1 VPTVQTFRAWAE
13 SLEDATYYTVL
24 RVPVDATPA
33 AIKEAFHAIA
43 LRCHPDRFVDEDD
56 ALRVAASSVFKRAV
70 EAYRVLSRPEL
81 RAEYDRALAAG
92 ARRHDPG
99 ASMPPPASKRPP
111 IVTLEDLARTPA
123 AKAHCRRADVLIS
136 AGRLDDA
143 RVSLVTALQQEPENE
158 ALKDRLQAVY
168 EALALEPP

>member
-99 ASMPPPASKRPP
+99 ASMPASR
-111 IVTLEDLARTPA
+111 VEA
-123 AKAHCRRADVLIS
+123 AAD
-136 AGRLDDA
+136 RDA
-143 RVSLVTALQQEPENE
+143 RGPREDPGREGALPTRRC
-158 ALKDRLQAVY
+158 AHLRGSSRRRPVC
-168 EALALEPP
+168 PS

>member
-1 VPTVQTFRAWAE
+1 V
-13 SLEDATYYTVL
+13 
-24 RVPVDATPA
+24 
-33 AIKEAFHAIA
+33 KEAFHSIA

-56 ALRVAASSVFKRAV
+56 ALRAAAGSVFKRAV

-81 RAEYDRALAAG
+81 RAEYDRALAGG

-99 ASMPPPASKRPP
+99 ASMPPPTSKRPP

-123 AKAHCRRADVLIS
+123 GKVHCKRADVLIS

-143 RVSLVTALQQEPENE
+143 RVSLVSALQQEPDNE
-158 ALKDRLQAVY
+158 ALKEIEQWVQEKLGKAKQ
-168 EALALEPP
+168 